1 MEPKKIYDSPKMG
14 VPEEEYRVPI
24 GRAKVVREGSD
35 TTFVSY
41 GAMMLPTLQA
51 ADALQAERSLSVEVV
66 DLRTISPLDFPTVLE
81 SVRKTGKLI
90 IIHEAPRN
98 VGVGAEIAA
107 TVADKA
113 LDSLKAP
120 IKRVTGFDT
129 EVPLAR
135 LEDYYI
141 PNKERIMKAALEIA
155 SY

>member
-1 MEPKKIYDSPKMG
+1 
-14 VPEEEYRVPI
+14 
-24 GRAKVVREGSD
+24 VV
-35 TTFVSY
+35 
-41 GAMMLPTLQA
+41 
-51 ADALQAERSLSVEVV
+51 
-66 DLRTISPLDFPTVLE
+66 
-81 SVRKTGKLI
+81 
-90 IIHEAPRN
+90 HEAPRN

-135 LEDYYI
+135 LEDYYV
-141 PNKERIMKAALEIA
+141 PNKERIAKAAMDLV